1 MNELSI
7 SDTLGTTCGIDP
19 YDPKLAELGLTFPAV
34 NIGVRFRTID
44 SIFSVSEKAG
54 LITKVSFRFL
64 KDFFTAFAG
73 SGYIACSRHDEI
85 T

>member
-7 SDTLGTTCGIDP
+7 SDTLGTACGIDP
-19 YDPKLAELGLTFPAV
+19 YDPKLAELSFAFPAV
-34 NIGVRFRTID
+34 NIGIRFRTID
-44 SIFSVSEKAG
+44 SILSVSEKTG
-54 LITKVSFRFL
+54 FITKVSSRFL

-85 T
+85 S